1 MHSTMFRLRTL
12 FAVLLVATLAACAN
26 VQPDP
31 RLQAV
36 QDATNAWRDAFDR
49 HDPTTL
55 AGLYANDAVLW
66 GTVATT
72 PTTTNQG
79 LIDYFTRATATPQV
93 HVIVNATYVRV
104 LDNDFATNSGTYTFV
119 STQDG
124 QVVTR
129 PARFTFTYRRI
140 DGRWLIVAHHSSLLP
155 K

>member
-1 MHSTMFRLRTL
+1 MPSTMSRLRTW
-12 FAVLLVATLAACAN
+12 FAIALLTSLAACAN
-26 VQPDP
+26 VQPDA
-31 RLQAV
+31 RIQAI

-49 HDPTTL
+49 HDPATL

-72 PTTTNQG
+72 PITTNAG
-79 LIDYFTRATATPQV
+79 LIEYFTRAASVPQA
-93 HVIVNATYVRV
+93 HVIINATYVRV
-104 LDNDFATNSGTYTFV
+104 MDDFATNSGTYTFV
-119 STQDG
+119 SSQDG
-124 QVVTR
+124 QIVTR